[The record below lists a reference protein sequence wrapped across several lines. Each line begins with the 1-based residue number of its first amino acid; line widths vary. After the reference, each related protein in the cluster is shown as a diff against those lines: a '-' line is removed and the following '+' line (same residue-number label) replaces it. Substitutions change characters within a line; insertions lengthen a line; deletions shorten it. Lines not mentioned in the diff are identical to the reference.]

1 MVGTCSHQFVW
12 PRRGTDGRYYQVCRL
27 CKTEYEY
34 DWNNMQ
40 RLQSEESEEIVGAHV
55 TSTGTSELSSHA
67 NMARVRERLS
77 HGMNA
82 DPSRATGLSFL
93 VEPEPAH
100 RVFIQN
106 LTDLVLSR
114 SRRPVT
120 TPGRAPDVTPDRTT
134 STPAATFCNN
144 VFVDSRMPWR
154 LFAQSL
160 VGHIIVV
167 AAMLIVFPRWP
178 APAPRQRSIFYNS
191 SVSFYTP
198 PKSFPAL
205 GSHSPRLRTQPNR
218 QSGPA
223 HRPTIRVSP
232 EHGRSEGDKP
242 GHNSALILPPDII
255 ASAISSKAGRLQLP
269 AWHAPAPM
277 MPLSATGHSRLT
289 PAAPTWVVAPPPDSS
304 QTTSNHAMAR
314 HLGLLQA
321 SAVAPVPELAGI
333 SRRQSSATAASHAG
347 VIAPPPFMPGSISRV
362 GDVNIGES
370 AVVKPAPQLPMFEQ
384 STTSA
389 MARGVLGRPGSAII
403 APPPSVQSS
412 ETFAGGRANVLP
424 RGGSLA
430 VPPAPSV
437 RGEGEAAGS
446 GRPNSWSNGLPVV
459 PPAPSAEGVGSAA
472 GVGRERSWLN
482 AGLQAVPPL
491 PSVQGVGNA
500 GTGRA
505 NSLSGAPGAGLP
517 AMPPAS
523 SPQDGAQGE
532 GPDAGNFGAGGFS
545 TGMGKSAE
553 GAPGS
558 SSEADDSP
566 NAATLEMPLRLIGP
580 VLALPG
586 SSYFS
591 NYEVF
596 IAERKLGKSRS
607 QFIKLVYV
615 SLPYQRRLSE
625 YGPSYSTVYKLIVT
639 RDRSCD
645 ESLLQMTWPETD
657 PRPDSQHAAD
667 SPALS
672 PKDRN
677 GMLPC
682 YRTTADDYRRA
693 LSRNR

>member
-40 RLQSEESEEIVGAHV
+40 RLQSEEMVGAHAA
-55 TSTGTSELSSHA
+55 STDTSELSSHA
-67 NMARVRERLS
+67 NMAPVRERLS
-77 HGMNA
+77 HGVNA
-82 DPSRATGLSFL
+82 DPSKGARLSFL
-93 VEPEPAH
+93 LEPEPAH

-120 TPGRAPDVTPDRTT
+120 TPGRTPDGTPDRTR
-134 STPAATFCNN
+134 STPVATFCNN

-167 AAMLIVFPRWP
+167 AAILIVFPRWP
-178 APAPRQRSIFYNS
+178 ASAPRQRSFFRDSY
-191 SVSFYTP
+191 VSYYTP
-198 PKSFPAL
+198 PNSFPAL
-205 GSHSPRLRTQPNR
+205 GSHSPRARKQSNR
-218 QSGPA
+218 QAAQA

-232 EHGRSEGDKP
+232 EHGRSEADKP
-242 GHNSALILPPDII
+242 GRNPALVLPPDII
-255 ASAISSKAGRLQLP
+255 ASAISSKAGRLRLP

-304 QTTSNHAMAR
+304 QTTSTQAMAR
-314 HLGLLQA
+314 RLGLLQA
-321 SAVAPVPELAGI
+321 SAVAPLPELAGI
-333 SRRQSSATAASHAG
+333 SPRQSSATAESHAG
-347 VIAPPPFMPGSISRV
+347 VIAPPPSVPGSMRKI

-384 STTSA
+384 STVSP
-389 MARGVLGRPGSAII
+389 MARGTLGSPGSAII

-424 RGGSLA
+424 RGGLLA

-437 RGEGEAAGS
+437 RGGGEAAGS
-446 GRPNSWSNGLPVV
+446 GRPNSWSNSLPVV
-459 PPAPSAEGVGSAA
+459 PPAPSAEGAGSAA
-472 GVGRERSWLN
+472 GVGRESSWLN

-491 PSVQGVGNA
+491 PSVQGAGNA
-500 GTGRA
+500 AGSGRA
-505 NSLSGAPGAGLP
+505 NSLTSARLGAGLQ

-523 SPQDGAQGE
+523 SSQGGAKGE
-532 GPDAGNFGAGGFS
+532 GQDADNSGAGGFS
-545 TGMGKSAE
+545 TEMGKSAA
-553 GAPGS
+553 GAPAS
-558 SSEADDSP
+558 SSEADDSRD
-566 NAATLEMPLRLIGP
+566 AATVEMPLRLIGP

-596 IAERKLGKSRS
+596 IAERKLGQGRS
-607 QFIKLVYV
+607 QFVKLVYV

-625 YGPSYSTVYKLIVT
+625 YGPSYSTVYKLLVT

>member
-27 CKTEYEY
+27 CKTEFEY

-40 RLQSEESEEIVGAHV
+40 RLQSEEMAGTDA
-55 TSTGTSELSSHA
+55 TSTDTNQLNSRA
-67 NMARVRERLS
+67 NAAPVRERLS
-77 HGMNA
+77 PA
-82 DPSRATGLSFL
+82 VKAEPSREARLSFL
-93 VEPEPAH
+93 LEREPAH
-100 RVFIQN
+100 RVFVQN
-106 LTDLVLSR
+106 LTDLVRSR
-114 SRRPVT
+114 SPRQSARPTV
-120 TPGRAPDVTPDRTT
+120 TT
-134 STPAATFCNN
+134 STPATFCNN
-144 VFVDSRMPWR
+144 VFVDSRVPWR

-160 VGHIIVV
+160 LGHMIVV

-178 APAPRQRSIFYNS
+178 ASTPLQRSVFHNS
-191 SVSFYTP
+191 YISYYTP

-205 GSHSPRLRTQPNR
+205 GSHSPRVRTQSNR
-218 QSGPA
+218 QSRPE

-232 EHGRSEGDKP
+232 EHAHRQGDKP
-242 GHNSALILPPDII
+242 GQNSALTLPPDII
-255 ASAISSKAGRLQLP
+255 SSVISSKAGRLRLP

-277 MPLSATGHSRLT
+277 MPLSATGHSRLS
-289 PAAPTWVVAPPPDSS
+289 PAGPTWVVAPPPDL
-304 QTTSNHAMAR
+304 NHATFTQA
-314 HLGLLQA
+314 HPGLLQA
-321 SAVAPVPELAGI
+321 SAVSPVPEVAGV
-333 SRRQSSATAASHAG
+333 SLRRPSATASSHAA
-347 VIAPPPFMPGSISRV
+347 VIAPAPAVPGSMRRV
-362 GDVNIGES
+362 GDVDIGES

-384 STTSA
+384 STVSPL
-389 MARGVLGRPGSAII
+389 ARGTLGSPGSAVV

-412 ETFAGGRANVLP
+412 GTFSGGRASVLP
-424 RGGSLA
+424 SGGLLA

-437 RGEGEAAGS
+437 RREGDAAGS
-446 GRPNSWSNGLPVV
+446 GRLNSWSTGLPVV
-459 PPAPSAEGVGSAA
+459 PPAPSAEGA
-472 GVGRERSWLN
+472 GAPSGIGRASWLN

-500 GTGRA
+500 SGSGRA
-505 NSLSGAPGAGLP
+505 NSLTSARLGAGLQ

-523 SPQDGAQGE
+523 LLQDGAQGE
-532 GPDAGNFGAGGFS
+532 GQDAGNSGAGGFP
-545 TGMGKSAE
+545 TEMGKSTA
-553 GAPGS
+553 GAPAS
-558 SSEADDSP
+558 SSEAEDSRD
-566 NAATLEMPLRLIGP
+566 AATVEMPLRLIGP

-596 IAERKLGKSRS
+596 IAERKLGRGRS
-607 QFIKLVYV
+607 QFVKLVYV

-625 YGPSYSTVYKLIVT
+625 YGPSYSTVYKLLVT
-639 RDRSCD
+639 RDHSCD

-657 PRPDSQHAAD
+657 PRPDSQHTAD